1 MTATE
6 TSTAR
11 FDPIE
16 LEILWQ
22 SLISTVNEQARAL
35 QRAAFSPIVREA
47 GDLANA
53 VFDRRGRMVA
63 QAVTGTPGHI
73 NSLAI
78 GAASMLEEFPVETL
92 QPGDILIT
100 NDPYKTAGQLLDV
113 TVLVPAWRNGRVI
126 ALFGST
132 IHHTDVGGYG
142 IGAGGRDVFEEG
154 LWIPICRLMRGN
166 NGASVR
172 NEDVWR
178 FILSNVRQPDHMA
191 GDLHAQM
198 ASGEVGA
205 QRLATLCDSH
215 GLDDIEERAD
225 EIIERSEAATRE
237 TIRALPA
244 GDYDASAVLDLADG
258 SRVDICCRLTVDAE
272 AGEIIVDYAG
282 TSEAS
287 RWGINVVKNY
297 THAYT
302 TFTVRSV
309 LSPDIP
315 NNHGSLGPIKVE
327 APEGSIVNAVPP
339 QPGTARHV
347 VGMFLPN
354 ALLKALAQVRPEQAM
369 AEGSG
374 AVWTMQVNGSHPDG
388 SPFITAMFTYAGGVG
403 ARASKPGLDACSYPT
418 GVSAVPIE
426 VVEASAPIRFH
437 QKALRADSGGKGA
450 QPGGRGQVIEFSVA
464 TDQSWQLNAVTS
476 RLEEPPQG
484 VFGGEP
490 GDSGAFLV
498 NGDAVK
504 TQERITLSGDD
515 VVRLELP
522 GGGGYGE
529 PEPTRTTGRPAP
541 LPPHGEARST
551 AHLTRPS
558 SSSRVLTV
566 ASTNGP
572 TLPSMGS
579 PIEWPGG
586 FTRWASPPAM
596 RSISPLPTARPLWRC
611 GSPLSEW
618 VLGSCHRTRWHVP
631 PNSVITSNARR
642 RSWVSAPHPGPRR
655 IATLPAT

>member
-1 MTATE
+1 MSASLTT
-6 TSTAR
+6 T

-22 SLISTVNEQARAL
+22 SLIATVNEQARAL

-78 GAASMLEEFPVETL
+78 GAANMLDEYPVDSL
-92 QPGDILIT
+92 KPGDILIT

-113 TVLVPAWRNGRVI
+113 TVLVPAWRHGKVI
-126 ALFGST
+126 AFFGST

-154 LWIPICRLMRGN
+154 LWIPISRLMVGN
-166 NGASVR
+166 DQGQPER
-172 NEDVWR
+172 NEDVWK
-178 FILSNVRQPDHMA
+178 FILANVRQPDHMA

-205 QRLATLCDSH
+205 QRLATLCESYN
-215 GLDDIEERAD
+215 LDDIEALAD
-225 EIIERSEAATRE
+225 EIITRSEKATRDSIKE
-237 TIRALPA
+237 LPA
-244 GDYDASAVLDLADG
+244 GSYDASAVLDLADG
-258 SRVDICCRLTVDAE
+258 SRIDICCSVQVDPD
-272 AGEIIVDYAG
+272 AGEIVVDYEG

-287 RWGINVVKNY
+287 PWGINVVKNY

-309 LSPDIP
+309 LNPDIP
-315 NNHGSLGPIKVE
+315 NNHGSLAPIRVE
-327 APEGSIVNAVPP
+327 APEGSIVNAVSP

-354 ALLKALAQVRPEQAM
+354 ALLKALAQVRPDDAM

-374 AVWTMQVNGSHPDG
+374 AVWTMQVNGNYPDG

-403 ARASKPGLDACSYPT
+403 ARATKPGLDACSYPT

-426 VVEASAPIRFH
+426 VVEASAPIRFRR
-437 QKALRADSGGKGA
+437 KALRPGSGGSGR
-450 QPGGRGQVIEFSVA
+450 QSGGLGQVIEFSVD
-464 TDQSWQLNAVTS
+464 TEKPWQLNAVTS
-476 RLEEPPQG
+476 RLAEPPQG
-484 VFGGEP
+484 VFGGQP
-490 GDSGAFLV
+490 GGAGAFLV
-498 NGDAVK
+498 NGEAVQ
-504 TQERITLSGDD
+504 TQARITLGGDD

-522 GGGGYGE
+522 GGGGYGT
-529 PEPTRTTGRPAP
+529 PDA
-541 LPPHGEARST
+541 
-551 AHLTRPS
+551 
-558 SSSRVLTV
+558 
-566 ASTNGP
+566 
-572 TLPSMGS
+572 
-579 PIEWPGG
+579 
-586 FTRWASPPAM
+586 
-596 RSISPLPTARPLWRC
+596 
-611 GSPLSEW
+611 
-618 VLGSCHRTRWHVP
+618 
-631 PNSVITSNARR
+631 
-642 RSWVSAPHPGPRR
+642 
-655 IATLPAT
+655 